1 MSEQLKKEATDLY
14 YAKKFEEAIIKYE
27 EAFQLDPKNMTH
39 LSNIGACY
47 YEMKNYEKSIESCLK
62 AVEIGNEYRSEFKLK
77 AKALRRVG
85 DCYRKLENYEQAI
98 FYYNKSLVEE
108 HNKQTVDLLK
118 TVQTEMEEKEKQS
131 YIDPELSLKARQEGN
146 EFFKKGDYPEAVKSY
161 TEAIK
166 RDPNDKVAY
175 TNRATAYT
183 KLGAIPQAIKD
194 CDKALEIDGKFVK
207 AFNKKAYALFLMKDY
222 YKALETYQIAL
233 EIEPDNKEV
242 ENGIKTTL
250 SKMNEGQ
257 DEDTVKRN
265 IQNNPELMQILGDP
279 MMQTVLKDLQEN
291 NKEAIM
297 QHINNPDIRT
307 KIDKL
312 VKAGVIKTQ

>member
-1 MSEQLKKEATDLY
+1 
-14 YAKKFEEAIIKYE
+14 
-27 EAFQLDPKNMTH
+27 

-47 YEMKNYEKSIESCLK
+47 YELKNYEKAIECCLK
-62 AVEIGNEYRSEFKLK
+62 AVEIGNENRSDYKLK

-85 DCYRKLENYEQAI
+85 DCYRKLENFEQAI

-108 HNKQTVDLLK
+108 HNKATVDLLK
-118 TVQTEMEEKEKQS
+118 QVQAEMDEKEKKD
-131 YIDPELSLKARQEGN
+131 YINPELSLKARQEGN

-166 RDPNDKVAY
+166 RDPNDKTAY

-194 CDKALEIDGKFVK
+194 CDKALELDGKFVK
-207 AFNKKAYALFLMKDY
+207 ALIKKAYALFLTKDY

-233 EIEPDNKEV
+233 EIEPENKEI
-242 ENGIKTTL
+242 ENGVKTTL
-250 SKMNEGQ
+250 AKINEGQ

-265 IQNNPELMQILGDP
+265 IQTNPELMNILSDP

-291 NKEAIM
+291 NKEALL
-297 QHINNPDIRT
+297 HHLTNPDIRT
-307 KIDKL
+307 KIEKL
-312 VKAGVIKTQ
+312 VQAGVIKTQ